1 MLLLGCFTL
10 YRNKVNATIKLVA
23 WMVQADLLDMVTKI
37 QCCCKYQRVT
47 FGSSGTIS
55 MLLSVSIWIVVV
67 VMLHMVAWIQFCCY
81 YKWVACCYVAQI
93 HY

>member
-1 MLLLGCFTL
+1 MLLLGCCIL
-10 YRNKVNATIKLVA
+10 YGNKVNATIKLVA

-47 FGSSGTIS
+47 FDSSDTIS

-67 VMLHMVAWIQFCCY
+67 VMLHLVA
-81 YKWVACCYVAQI
+81 
-93 HY
+93 